1 MHKLKQKGATFME
14 TLAAT
19 VILTLILLYVMNT
32 YSSAFNMGTNNRD
45 AYFANMIAANQLE
58 KAKWTIINTQDY
70 SAGIVDQGTISSSGV
85 DFEYTVR
92 LESIPGLSDSPI
104 YQFICDV
111 SWKDKTVSLATL
123 ISRRMYW

>member
-14 TLAAT
+14 TLTAT
-19 VILTLILLYVMNT
+19 AILTLILLYVMNT

-45 AYFANMIAANQLE
+45 AYFANMVAANQLE

-70 SAGIVDQGTISSSGV
+70 SADIVDQGTISSSGV

-92 LESIPGLSDSPI
+92 LESIPGLSGSPI
-104 YQFICDV
+104 YQLICDV
-111 SWKDKTVSLATL
+111 SWKDKTLSLATL
-123 ISRRMYW
+123 ISRRM